1 MIRIKRNPTD
11 QTTID
16 KLSISKEKNESGDI
30 EYLAYIGNK
39 IIGGL
44 GFNIYKGYVTWV
56 QIDTKYRRKGIASFL
71 YKYVENDLKIKID
84 QPSPY
89 LLNDGDKFWKNRSKK
104 SNPTDYKLL
113 KDIKIKK
120 LRIFEPIGRN
130 PNRHY
135 LEYKIL
141 LNNKQIGYAMMEE
154 NTNFISL
161 VEIHDAFQRSGLNTY
176 LYNYIEN
183 DLNIKLVP
191 SKSQSSD
198 GKAFWKS
205 RK

>member
-89 LLNDGDKFWKNRSKK
+89 LLHDGDKFWKNRSKK

-120 LRIFEPIGRN
+120 LKIFKPIGRN

-135 LEYKIL
+135 L
-141 LNNKQIGYAMMEE
+141 
-154 NTNFISL
+154 
-161 VEIHDAFQRSGLNTY
+161 
-176 LYNYIEN
+176 
-183 DLNIKLVP
+183 
-191 SKSQSSD
+191 
-198 GKAFWKS
+198 
-205 RK
+205 